1 LKPEFKM
8 TGMVNQGGIEDGG
21 KESNRHIMKD
31 LFLSRRRCLQV
42 SALAG
47 CSMLLGGRVAAA
59 EEPLPADHIR
69 PGPVTPQAGEL
80 RSLMEELAKAPG
92 RRDFKTVPMIL
103 DTPDLWDAGAL
114 DAIMA
119 YRGSMKQ
126 LWDNTEIGS
135 PWLNLMRNS
144 LNAQVFSFRHPDF
157 LEVSATH
164 GSAQLALYDQAMW
177 DKYQLATMA
186 GGDFKTNTLIEA
198 KHVPTSTAAHE
209 DPKSVFGLAGN
220 TIPALQQ
227 RGVVFMAC
235 HNAIWEHTAK
245 LLEKGINPD
254 RLSHEAIAAELTN
267 HLIAG
272 VVLTP
277 GMAGT
282 IPELQ
287 QAGFHYAK

>member
-1 LKPEFKM
+1 
-8 TGMVNQGGIEDGG
+8 
-21 KESNRHIMKD
+21 
-31 LFLSRRRCLQV
+31 
-42 SALAG
+42 
-47 CSMLLGGRVAAA
+47 MLLGGRASAAQ
-59 EEPLPADHIR
+59 EPVSAGHILPGA
-69 PGPVTPQAGEL
+69 VTPPKAGQL
-80 RSLMEELAKAPG
+80 RSLLERLAKAPR

-103 DTPDLWDAGAL
+103 DTPDLWDAEAL
-114 DAIMA
+114 DAIIA

-126 LWDNTEIGS
+126 LWDNTEIGG

-164 GSAQLALYDQAMW
+164 GSAQLALYDQAVW

-186 GGDFKTNTLIEA
+186 GADFKTNTLMHP
-198 KHVPTSTAAHE
+198 KDVPTNIAAHE
-209 DPKSVFGLAGN
+209 DPKSVFGPAGD

-227 RGVVFMAC
+227 RGVVFLAC
-235 HNAIWEHTAK
+235 HNALWEQTAE
-245 LLEKGINPD
+245 LLEKGINPEN
-254 RLSHEAIAAELTN
+254 LSHEAIAAELTN
-267 HLIAG
+267 HLVEG

-277 GMAGT
+277 GMAAT

>member
-1 LKPEFKM
+1 
-8 TGMVNQGGIEDGG
+8 
-21 KESNRHIMKD
+21 
-31 LFLSRRRCLQV
+31 
-42 SALAG
+42 
-47 CSMLLGGRVAAA
+47 MLLGGRVSAA
-59 EEPLPADHIR
+59 EEPVSADHIR
-69 PGPVTPQAGEL
+69 PGPIAPQETGEL
-80 RSLMEELAKAPG
+80 RSLMEQLAKAPR

-103 DTPDLWDAGAL
+103 DTPDLWDAEAL
-114 DAIMA
+114 DAIIA

-126 LWDNTEIGS
+126 VWDNTEIGS

-157 LEVSATH
+157 LAVSATH

-177 DKYQLATMA
+177 DKYQLGTMA
-186 GGDFKTNTLIEA
+186 GRDFKTNTMIDA
-198 KHVPTSTAAHE
+198 KELPTNSAAHE
-209 DPKSVFGLAGN
+209 NPNSVFGAPGN
-220 TIPALQQ
+220 TIPDLQQ

-254 RLSHEAIAAELTN
+254 SRSHEAIAAELTN
-267 HLIAG
+267 HLIEG

>member
-1 LKPEFKM
+1 
-8 TGMVNQGGIEDGG
+8 
-21 KESNRHIMKD
+21 
-31 LFLSRRRCLQV
+31 
-42 SALAG
+42 
-47 CSMLLGGRVAAA
+47 MLLVGRVAAA

-80 RSLMEELAKAPG
+80 RPLMEQLAKAPG

-103 DTPDLWDAGAL
+103 DTPNLWDNEAL

-135 PWLNLMRNS
+135 PWLNLM

>member
-1 LKPEFKM
+1 
-8 TGMVNQGGIEDGG
+8 
-21 KESNRHIMKD
+21 MKD
-31 LFLSRRRCLQV
+31 VFLSRRRCLQV
-42 SALAG
+42 SALVG
-47 CSMLLGGRVAAA
+47 CSMLLGGRVSAAK
-59 EEPLPADHIR
+59 EPVSAGNIR
-69 PGPVTPQAGEL
+69 PGPVTPPEAGQL
-80 RSLMEELAKAPG
+80 RSLLEQLAKAPR

-103 DTPDLWDAGAL
+103 DTSDLRDAEAL
-114 DAIMA
+114 DAIIA

-135 PWLNLMRNS
+135 PSLNLMRNS
-144 LNAQVFSFRHPDF
+144 LNTQVFSFRHPDF

-164 GSAQLALYDQAMW
+164 GSAQLALYDQEMW

-186 GGDFKTNTLIEA
+186 GADFKTNTLMDPKE
-198 KHVPTSTAAHE
+198 VPTGTAAHE
-209 DPKSVFGLAGN
+209 DPKSVFGPAGN

-227 RGVVFMAC
+227 RGVVFLAC

-254 RLSHEAIAAELTN
+254 NRSHAAIAAELTN
-267 HLIAG
+267 HLIEG

-277 GMAGT
+277 GMTGT

>member
-1 LKPEFKM
+1 
-8 TGMVNQGGIEDGG
+8 
-21 KESNRHIMKD
+21 MKD
-31 LFLSRRRCLQV
+31 MFLSRRRCLQV

-47 CSMLLGGRVAAA
+47 CSILLGRRVSAA
-59 EEPLPADHIR
+59 E
-69 PGPVTPQAGEL
+69 GPTAARETGEL
-80 RSLMEELAKAPG
+80 RSLMEKLAKAPR

-103 DTPDLWDAGAL
+103 DTPDLWDAESL
-114 DAIMA
+114 DAVIA
-119 YRGSMKQ
+119 YRGGMKQ
-126 LWDNTEIGS
+126 VWDNTEIGS

-144 LNAQVFSFRHPDF
+144 LNTQVFSFRHPDF

-186 GGDFKTNTLIEA
+186 GPHFKTNTLIEA
-198 KHVPTSTAAHE
+198 KNVPSDTAVHE
-209 DPKSVFGLAGN
+209 DPNSLFGPAGD

-235 HNAIWEHTAK
+235 HNAIWEQTAK

-254 RLSHEAIAAELTN
+254 KRSHEAIAAELTN
-267 HLIAG
+267 HLIEG

-277 GMAGT
+277 GMVGA